1 MKIALFAASA
11 FAALAGPAAAQQTPT
26 TVEDIKV
33 NQLIVYGADA
43 CPAGTADEIIVCAR
57 KPETE
62 RYRIPEDLRDNPNAQ
77 QNQSWANK
85 AIELSY
91 VGRSG
96 IGSCSPVGSGGASGC
111 YEQIVREARAERASR
126 DAVNWNQLIEEAR
139 QERLSQIDAEA
150 KKLDQQ
156 LKDDDR

>member
-11 FAALAGPAAAQQTPT
+11 IAALAGPTSAQQTPT

-62 RYRIPEDLRDNPNAQ
+62 RYRIPEALRDNPNAP

-139 QERLSQIDAEA
+139 QERLSQIDSEA
-150 KKLDQQ
+150 QKLDQQ